1 MSILPFGSPKQ
12 SRFEMGRRPHLES
25 IENLNGATSFG
36 TLKSHHEIAEILFI
50 EKGHCRMHLKEGS
63 LQLHTD
69 DLILVNSDTLHDF
82 KTSSSFTAFT
92 IHIGALHLCGLAP
105 GHLTKSEAPLV
116 LPLGKDGRY
125 IFLRELLKEVKLLA
139 ALKGEDD
146 ER

>member
-25 IENLNGATSFG
+25 IEHLNGATSFG

-92 IHIGALHLCGLAP
+92 IGCV
-105 GHLTKSEAPLV
+105 KSFV
-116 LPLGKDGRY
+116 
-125 IFLRELLKEVKLLA
+125 
-139 ALKGEDD
+139 
-146 ER
+146 